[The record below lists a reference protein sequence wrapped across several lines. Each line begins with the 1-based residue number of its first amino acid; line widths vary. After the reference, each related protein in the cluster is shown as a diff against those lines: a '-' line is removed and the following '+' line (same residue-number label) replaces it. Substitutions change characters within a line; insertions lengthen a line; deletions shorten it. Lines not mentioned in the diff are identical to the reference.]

1 MYDQPAFG
9 GNARFARYIFEATWP
24 SGLRRLIRNQMGNTR
39 VGSNP
44 AVVDPYTLGYMYFYK
59 KKICIFPLLSKM
71 GLCNL
76 LETYNKVGLVQFT
89 GVTGFAV

>member
-1 MYDQPAFG
+1 MH
-9 GNARFARYIFEATWP
+9 IFMATWP

-59 KKICIFPLLSKM
+59 KKIFL
-71 GLCNL
+71 
-76 LETYNKVGLVQFT
+76 YNKSIVDSWGT
-89 GVTGFAV
+89 YRSAI